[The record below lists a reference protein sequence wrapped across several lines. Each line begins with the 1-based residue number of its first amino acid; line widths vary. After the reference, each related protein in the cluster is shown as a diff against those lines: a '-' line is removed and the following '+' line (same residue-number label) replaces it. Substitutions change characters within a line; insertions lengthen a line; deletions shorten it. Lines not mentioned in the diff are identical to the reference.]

1 MKSQTFFLLFLVVL
15 LLAISQ
21 SEAFIGAV
29 AGLLS
34 KIFGKRSMRD
44 MDTMKY
50 LYDPSLSA
58 ADLKTL
64 QKLME
69 NY

>member
-1 MKSQTFFLLFLVVL
+1 MKSQTFFLLFLVVF
-15 LLAISQ
+15 LLAITQ
-21 SEAFIGAV
+21 SEAFIGGV
-29 AGLLS
+29 VSLL
-34 KIFGKRSMRD
+34 KNIFGKRSLRD